1 MEANGITQAEFA
13 KALGVRQPSVSRW
26 LNGQAVPDMDTFE
39 KMAKV
44 LLIAPEKLLKG
55 RTR

>member
-1 MEANGITQAEFA
+1 MEHMGITQAEFA

-26 LNGQAVPDMDTFE
+26 LSGQAVPDMDTFE
-39 KMAKV
+39 KMAKA

-55 RTR
+55 RTK